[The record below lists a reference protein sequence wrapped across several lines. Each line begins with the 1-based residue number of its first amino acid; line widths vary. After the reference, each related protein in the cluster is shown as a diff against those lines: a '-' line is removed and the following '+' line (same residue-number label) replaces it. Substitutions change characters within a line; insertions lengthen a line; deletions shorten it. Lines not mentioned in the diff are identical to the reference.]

1 LVVAWCR
8 LIPSSSSPL
17 SSTAAATPPTTASPP
32 PRLVLPPPAIP
43 PPRRRCVFSALS
55 IAHGAFM
62 DRHAAWTSSR
72 PNASS
77 AAPSRASL
85 VGGRA
90 HCASAAVTAAAMPR
104 SPLRRSAVDPPSG
117 RATATVARRR

>member
-1 LVVAWCR
+1 LVVAWCC

-17 SSTAAATPPTTASPP
+17 SSTAAATPPTTVSPP

-43 PPRRRCVFSALS
+43 PPRRRRALSALS
-55 IAHGAFM
+55 IAHGAVM
-62 DRHAAWTSSR
+62 DRHAAWTPSR
-72 PNASS
+72 SNASS
-77 AAPSRASL
+77 SAPARTPF

-104 SPLRRSAVDPPSG
+104 SLRRSAVDPPSG
-117 RATATVARRR
+117 RATATAARRH